1 MQCVLFTPKTLMH
14 MLFCRKKK
22 AIQSRFEVL
31 IFIKIPSLMLIFHSY
46 ITICS
51 QAIRIIRYQ
60 HEKRYLIKKKT
71 FKNTPN

>member
-1 MQCVLFTPKTLMH
+1 MCFIYLKNIDAHAFLS
-14 MLFCRKKK
+14 KKK

-31 IFIKIPSLMLIFHSY
+31 IIIKIPSLMLIFHSY
-46 ITICS
+46 IAICS